1 MGTWFDRHQRL
12 GCAYSICTYMCV
24 CYSFLACTHILS
36 FPSPTQTGAAEE
48 EEGEEEGSSST
59 EHPAHVAH
67 GGLISPPVSTV
78 APKWSGAK
86 PPSPPESK
94 ISVPQPVGRRSLPQ
108 HISPKADSPDQVGN
122 LQLAL
127 ETQAKVADV
136 KKAHQEEL
144 DRFESVRAVLRMYVH
159 TYVHIHLPYLQCT
172 HII

>member
-1 MGTWFDRHQRL
+1 MIPGLIGFRYWDVHM
-12 GCAYSICTYMCV
+12 YMCV
-24 CYSFLACTHILS
+24 CYSFLACTYVHF

-48 EEGEEEGSSST
+48 EEGEEGSSST
-59 EHPAHVAH
+59 EHPVHVAH

-78 APKWSGAK
+78 APKWSSAK

-94 ISVPQPVGRRSLPQ
+94 IPVPQSVGRRSLPQ
-108 HISPKADSPDQVGN
+108 RISPRADSPDQVGS

-136 KKAHQEEL
+136 KKVHQEEL
-144 DRFESVRAVLRMYVH
+144 DRYKSVRAVLRMYVH
-159 TYVHIHLPYLQCT
+159 MYVDTYTHLYLQCT